1 LEATV
6 DIWIDQAEKNW
17 LHKMYSFA
25 KEEFH
30 STFLPSHDHSHHLRV
45 WNISKKLLREMASPP
60 SSLSPALVEG
70 VLIASLFHDLGMVQS
85 TREDHGSLGK
95 ELCRTWFL
103 ESGHTPP
110 DNFDRILEAIE
121 LHDRKET
128 RIYPDKESGR
138 SPGILGILSVAD
150 DLEALGVIG
159 IYRYAE
165 IYLCRGIAMEKL
177 GMRIL
182 ENAELRF
189 RNLSSSGIASK
200 VIGEYKQEFDV
211 LIRFFTSY
219 MQQLQET
226 DHAEKCMDGQL
237 GVINYIRT
245 RSIEQKIRPED
256 LANLAEE
263 EGAELM
269 IKNFFSTL
277 KNELE
282 KERV

>member
-1 LEATV
+1 
-6 DIWIDQAEKNW
+6 
-17 LHKMYSFA
+17 
-25 KEEFH
+25 
-30 STFLPSHDHSHHLRV
+30 
-45 WNISKKLLREMASPP
+45 MASPP

-70 VLIASLFHDLGMVQS
+70 VLIATLFHDLGMVQS

-95 ELCRTWFL
+95 ELCRTWFSD
-103 ESGHTPP
+103 SGHTPP
-110 DNFDRILEAIE
+110 GNFDRILEAIE
-121 LHDRKET
+121 MHDRKEA

-150 DLEALGVIG
+150 DLEAMGVIG

-165 IYLCRGIAMEKL
+165 IYLCRGVALEKL
-177 GMRIL
+177 GMLIL
-182 ENAELRF
+182 ENAEQRF
-189 RNLSSSGIASK
+189 RNLSSSGIAPK

-211 LIRFFTSY
+211 LIRFFTRY

-226 DHAEKCMDGQL
+226 DQPEKAADGQL

-263 EGAELM
+263 EGVELM